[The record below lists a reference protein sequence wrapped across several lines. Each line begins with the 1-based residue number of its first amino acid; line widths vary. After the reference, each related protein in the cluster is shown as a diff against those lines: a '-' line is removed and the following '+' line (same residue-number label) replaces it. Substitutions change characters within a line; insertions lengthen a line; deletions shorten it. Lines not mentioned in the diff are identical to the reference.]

1 MYPIQHEARLIHQC
15 SVKAILDANRNALML
30 LELRFS
36 VWTLG
41 LGAGTFLAALYGMN
55 LKNFIEESDF
65 GFWGVSGIS
74 AAASVFVLIYG
85 LGRLRRVQ
93 RVSMWGDH
101 CAPAHGSRH
110 RALGAGGPQDA
121 VLQALREELRVE
133 EKSGLWGLGFGRS
146 ATQMDRIKKLT
157 DKLDKAKEQTMSHH
171 PQGPLWTKAAANR
184 QAVAASKPL
193 VE

>member
-1 MYPIQHEARLIHQC
+1 
-15 SVKAILDANRNALML
+15 ML

-74 AAASVFVLIYG
+74 AAASIFVLMYG

-101 CAPAHGSRH
+101 CAPAHGNRQ
-110 RALGAGGPQDA
+110 RALGAGGPQEA
-121 VLQALREELRVE
+121 VLQALREELRAE
-133 EKSGLWGLGFGRS
+133 EKSGLWGLGFRRS
-146 ATQMDRIKKLT
+146 AMQTDRIKKLT
-157 DKLDKAKEQTMSHH
+157 DKLDKAREQTMSHH
-171 PQGPLWTKAAANR
+171 SQGPLWAKAAASR
-184 QAVAASKPL
+184 QAGNGGKPV